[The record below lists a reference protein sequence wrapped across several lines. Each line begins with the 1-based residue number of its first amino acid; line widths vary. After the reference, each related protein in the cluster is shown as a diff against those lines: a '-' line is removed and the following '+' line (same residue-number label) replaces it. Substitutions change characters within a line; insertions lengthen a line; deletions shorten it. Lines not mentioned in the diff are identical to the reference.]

1 MESDLLHELLNYP
14 AQFVKNKYKGYNLLN
29 EYLGGLDIQTL
40 IPALQSENRDINN
53 IAVSIISELNV
64 DSCTYLLPYLLPL
77 INMPDSV
84 YTQYLLSAI
93 SKGTL
98 NNNCNKFAHI
108 IMQLGAPDY
117 RRVISAMNLISI
129 ANACQLENS
138 LAALR
143 QTEQDTG
150 FVAGLELLINIKD
163 LHHDDIVNMMKDN
176 NKIIQY
182 FGAIISAKLYDTH
195 PELLNSAYH
204 SSNHLL
210 SKFSEIKK
218 G

>member
-1 MESDLLHELLNYP
+1 M
-14 AQFVKNKYKGYNLLN
+14 
-29 EYLGGLDIQTL
+29 DIATL
-40 IPALQSENRDINN
+40 IPALQSENSDINN

-64 DSCTYLLPYLLPL
+64 ESCSFLLPYLLPL

-98 NNNCNKFAHI
+98 NNNCNEFAHI
-108 IMQLGAPDY
+108 IIQLGAPDY

-138 LAALR
+138 LTALR
-143 QTEQDTG
+143 QTEQDAG
-150 FVAGLELLINIKD
+150 FVAGIELLINMMN
-163 LHHDDIVNMMKDN
+163 LPHDAIINMMNDN

-182 FGAIISAKLYDTH
+182 FGGIISAKLYDKH

-210 SKFSEIKK
+210 SKFSEMRR